1 MQEILAFFSETV
13 FPVVEQNG
21 VVFSA
26 LVAAIAFAFKTR
38 LEVKQSVRHALFLVM
53 QVRIALSSY
62 SEDIKGSV
70 SETVE
75 SVMGDLGGLGVPVD
89 DESLEMNKAQAGQ
102 FGAALE
108 ERFFA
113 LDGTS
118 FSDSMRNATRELS
131 KSDPFLAN
139 KITFISK
146 LPSVL
151 ESQWEYLSNI
161 EKISGELSDKSLPPH
176 VIENTRRVCKRRLEE
191 KNAEV
196 IKEFLDGVD
205 STLIE
210 LAQKSGWYHRWKIK
224 RLITRWDSETPED
237 YMQFEPGGLEKV
249 LYEIAGEIQILNKQ
263 HEEAVSSSGKADQV

>member
-1 MQEILAFFSETV
+1 MPDILEFFSETA
-13 FPVVEQNG
+13 FPIFEQNG

-53 QVRIALSSY
+53 QVRISLSSY

-89 DESLEMNKAQAGQ
+89 EEALEVNKVQAEQ
-102 FGAALE
+102 FGLALE

-113 LDGTS
+113 LDGMS
-118 FSDSMRNATRELS
+118 FSDSIRNATRELS
-131 KSDPFLAN
+131 RSDPFMAN

-151 ESQWEYLSNI
+151 ESQKEYLSSI
-161 EKISGELSDKSLPPH
+161 EKISAELSDKSLPPH
-176 VIENTRRVCKRRLEE
+176 VVENTRRVCKRFIEE

-196 IKEFLDGVD
+196 IEELISEVD
-205 STLIE
+205 STLRE
-210 LAQKSGWYHRWKIK
+210 LARKSSWYHRWKIN
-224 RLITRWDSETPED
+224 RLIARWDSETLEDFMQPEL
-237 YMQFEPGGLEKV
+237 GGLEEV
-249 LYEIAGEIQILNKQ
+249 LHKIAGEIQVLNKQ
-263 HEEAVSSSGKADQV
+263 HEEAAASSAEADQA

>member
-1 MQEILAFFSETV
+1 MQDISAFFWETV

-75 SVMGDLGGLGVPVD
+75 SVMGDLGELGVPVD
-89 DESLEMNKAQAGQ
+89 EESLEVNKAQAAQ
-102 FGAALE
+102 FGLALE

-113 LDGTS
+113 LDGLS
-118 FSDSMRNATRELS
+118 FSDSIRNATRELS
-131 KSDPFLAN
+131 KSDPFMAN

-151 ESQWEYLSNI
+151 ESQKEYLSNI
-161 EKISGELSDKSLPPH
+161 EKISAELSDKSLPPH
-176 VIENTRRVCKRRLEE
+176 VVENTRIVCKRILKE

-196 IKEFLDGVD
+196 VDELLSAVD
-205 STLIE
+205 STLGE
-210 LAQKSGWYHRWKIK
+210 LARKSSWYHGWKIK
-224 RLITRWDSETPED
+224 RLIARWDSETPED
-237 YMQFEPGGLEKV
+237 FMHPEPGGLEEVVYK
-249 LYEIAGEIQILNKQ
+249 IASEIQTLNKQ
-263 HEEAVSSSGKADQV
+263 HEETSSTSAKGDQA

>member
-1 MQEILAFFSETV
+1 MLDMLELLWETV

-53 QVRIALSSY
+53 QVRISLSSY

-89 DESLEMNKAQAGQ
+89 EEALEVNKSQAEQ
-102 FGAALE
+102 FGLALE

-113 LDGTS
+113 LDGMS
-118 FSDSMRNATRELS
+118 FSDSIRNATRELS
-131 KSDPFLAN
+131 RCDPFMGN

-151 ESQWEYLSNI
+151 ESQKEYLSNI
-161 EKISGELSDKSLPPH
+161 ERISAELSDESLPPH
-176 VIENTRRVCKRRLEE
+176 VVENTRTVCKRFIKE
-191 KNAEV
+191 KNAKV
-196 IKEFLDGVD
+196 IEELISEVD
-205 STLIE
+205 STLRE
-210 LAQKSGWYHRWKIK
+210 LARKSSWYHRWKIN
-224 RLITRWDSETPED
+224 RLIARWDSETPED
-237 YMQFEPGGLEKV
+237 FMQPEPDGLKEV
-249 LYEIAGEIQILNKQ
+249 LHKIAGEIQILNKQ
-263 HEEAVSSSGKADQV
+263 HEEAVADSSKADRA